1 MMVFHDL
8 GTNYSISLSFFTI
21 LKLKL
26 FNFCN
31 CRFISSISLKAGKG
45 KKL

>member
-31 CRFISSISLKAGKG
+31 CRFISSLKAGKG